1 MLLMKDSSASYFY
14 TRTVRVR
21 KHTSFSLT
29 QSQEFDI
36 KKVCLTVVAYMLA
49 SINCISGQQ

>member
-1 MLLMKDSSASYFY
+1 MKDSSASYFY

-36 KKVCLTVVAYMLA
+36 KKSLFDCGGLYAGLY
-49 SINCISGQQ
+49 